1 MIFRCYQQY
10 KNKLSCYTKYSFMLD
25 RYDSLKVGTV
35 TIEAKDG
42 LFEIGK
48 DYEINITT
56 IQEVL

>member
-1 MIFRCYQQY
+1 V
-10 KNKLSCYTKYSFMLD
+10 LD
-25 RYDSLKVGTV
+25 QYDSFKVGTI

-42 LFEIGK
+42 LFEINK